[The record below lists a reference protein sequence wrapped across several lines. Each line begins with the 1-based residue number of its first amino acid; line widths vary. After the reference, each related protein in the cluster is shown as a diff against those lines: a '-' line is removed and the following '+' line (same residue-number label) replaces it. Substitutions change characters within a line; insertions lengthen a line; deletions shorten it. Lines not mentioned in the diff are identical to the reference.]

1 VYEEFENVWRQI
13 SKCVLKGGRG
23 AAKDVSG
30 DKMEK

>member
-13 SKCVLKGGRG
+13 SKCVLKGGG